1 MANGFSFT
9 CTCRLK
15 SCSGLIIDNKSIGK
29 REREGERGDLL
40 CIPGHH
46 WKVCDRIPC
55 SSLDQDCGGKRDRN
69 SKREKEEEEEEEE
82 DEKKRIGSQ
91 ATIQVQ

>member
-1 MANGFSFT
+1 MITRALG
-9 CTCRLK
+9 
-15 SCSGLIIDNKSIGK
+15 
-29 REREGERGDLL
+29 RERGREGERGDLL
-40 CIPGHH
+40 CIPRHH

-55 SSLDQDCGGKRDRN
+55 SPLDQDCGRKRDRN

-82 DEKKRIGSQ
+82 EKKRIGSQ